1 MKLIET
7 IDSNNMVANVCW
19 SAFVTIRVAFY
30 HVVTLLGN
38 LLSSFIANGKGSFV
52 LMCQHG
58 LLYVLT
64 PFFETQQ
71 LIAHTFGAK
80 LVFHAGTIGIILVTI
95 FVFYRILSIMKSSIS
110 LIVTAAARASKMV
123 LAKIQS
129 FVSTIVTA
137 TVRVFKK
144 KTESIPS
151 KEANSPVFCTCQFSR
166 TDSETE
172 TENAWDV
179 TTLPSV
185 GEKGCNG
192 LHIFIKPPSRGNTSK
207 NKTSVLEKQQ
217 EAKRNAKEWSER
229 NLAKTSKSCN

>member
-1 MKLIET
+1 MKL
-7 IDSNNMVANVCW
+7 
-19 SAFVTIRVAFY
+19 
-30 HVVTLLGN
+30 
-38 LLSSFIANGKGSFV
+38 
-52 LMCQHG
+52 
-58 LLYVLT
+58 
-64 PFFETQQ
+64 
-71 LIAHTFGAK
+71 
-80 LVFHAGTIGIILVTI
+80 
-95 FVFYRILSIMKSSIS
+95 SIS

-151 KEANSPVFCTCQFSR
+151 KEANSPVFCTCQFLR
-166 TDSETE
+166 TDSKTE

-192 LHIFIKPPSRGNTSK
+192 LHIFIKPPSRENTSK
-207 NKTSVLEKQQ
+207 N
-217 EAKRNAKEWSER
+217 
-229 NLAKTSKSCN
+229 